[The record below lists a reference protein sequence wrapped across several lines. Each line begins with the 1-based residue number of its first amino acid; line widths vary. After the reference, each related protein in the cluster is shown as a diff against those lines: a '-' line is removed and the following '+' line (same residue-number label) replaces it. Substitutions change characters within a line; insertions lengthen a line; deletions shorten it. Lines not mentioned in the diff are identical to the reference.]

1 MSDYLHPF
9 EVAFRP
15 HRGARRLPQLTAWW
29 RPYAVT
35 GLVAMALAFLSHS
48 LAVTFMVAHLPPSAT
63 PDDVVRIRQ
72 WLGEGLA
79 SRVALIPLRLAAESA
94 ITGLLLMG
102 FAHAFVGRSVA
113 RFRGFFVLSLSA
125 ALIPLLFKGAS
136 LAWSSLAPGAGPTA
150 IGIPFSAAD
159 LLPSFTDYRIILLL
173 TSANLSTLWYVGSVA
188 TGLTV
193 LCRCRAGKAILV
205 AVAAWTVSTAFSIIV
220 LLLLRNA
227 YAFRL

>member
-1 MSDYLHPF
+1 MFDYLIPF

-15 HRGARRLPQLTAWW
+15 VRAAVRISHTASWW
-29 RPYAVT
+29 RPYVVT
-35 GLVAMALAFLSHS
+35 ALMATAIALLSHS
-48 LAVTFMVAHLPPSAT
+48 LAVSITISHLPPSAT
-63 PDDVVRIRQ
+63 PEDAARIGQ

-79 SRVALIPLRLAAESA
+79 SKIALVPLKLAVESA
-94 ITGLLLMG
+94 VTGLMLLG
-102 FAHAFVGRSVA
+102 FAHAFIGRSVA
-113 RFRGFFVLSLSA
+113 RFRGFFILSVSA
-125 ALIPLLFKGAS
+125 TMIPLLCR
-136 LAWSSLAPGAGPTA
+136 GAGVAWYSAVPGSIPTSF
-150 IGIPFSAAD
+150 GIPFSAAD
-159 LLPSFTDYRIILLL
+159 LFPSISDYRIILLL

-205 AVAAWTVSTAFSIIV
+205 AVAAWTVSAAFSIIV